1 MDNLTPAQRKKNMS
15 NIKSQNT
22 LPERIVEKYL
32 KGKKIYFSRK
42 YNNIIGKPDFI
53 FRRKK
58 VILFVDSDF
67 WHGHPKRCIMPKS
80 NQEYWN
86 KKILRNRERDK
97 MVNKA
102 LKKEGWKVIR
112 VWEYDIKKDVEK
124 VMIKILK
131 QIRYSDN
138 I

>member
-1 MDNLTPAQRKKNMS
+1 MDNLTPEQRKKNMS
-15 NIKSQNT
+15 NIKSKDT
-22 LPERIVEKYL
+22 LPERLVEVYL
-32 KGKKIYFSRK
+32 KRKKIYVSRK

-58 VILFVDSDF
+58 VLLFVDSDF

-97 MVNKA
+97 IVNKQ
-102 LKKEGWKVIR
+102 LRQEGWTVIR
-112 VWEYDIKKDVEK
+112 VWEYDIKKNVEQALRK
-124 VMIKILK
+124 VIKAIDK
-131 QIRYSDN
+131 
-138 I
+138 

>member
-1 MDNLTPAQRKKNMS
+1 MDNLTPEQRKKNMS
-15 NIKSQNT
+15 NIKSKDT
-22 LPERIVEKYL
+22 LPERLVEAYL
-32 KGKKIYFSRK
+32 KRNKIYVSRK

-58 VILFVDSDF
+58 VLLFVDSDF

-97 MVNKA
+97 SVNKQ
-102 LKKEGWKVIR
+102 LRKEGWIVLR
-112 VWEYDIKKDVEK
+112 VWEYDIKKNVEK
-124 VMIKILK
+124 SLQKVILILRK
-131 QIRYSDN
+131 E
-138 I
+138 